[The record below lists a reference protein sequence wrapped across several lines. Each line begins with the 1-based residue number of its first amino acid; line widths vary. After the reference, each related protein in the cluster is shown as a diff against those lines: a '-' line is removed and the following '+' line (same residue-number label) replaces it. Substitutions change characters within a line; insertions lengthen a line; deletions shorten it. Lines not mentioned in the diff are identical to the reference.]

1 MALKK
6 LFLMIIL
13 ALSDNKIL
21 NLTFTHEF
29 EVLRTDIDTHNEFLD
44 QTRPPIGNIFRKLLT
59 VIYCI
64 IDSFPWISK

>member
-1 MALKK
+1 MLKK
-6 LFLMIIL
+6 IILMIIL

-44 QTRPPIGNIFRKLLT
+44 QTRPPIGNAF
-59 VIYCI
+59 
-64 IDSFPWISK
+64 